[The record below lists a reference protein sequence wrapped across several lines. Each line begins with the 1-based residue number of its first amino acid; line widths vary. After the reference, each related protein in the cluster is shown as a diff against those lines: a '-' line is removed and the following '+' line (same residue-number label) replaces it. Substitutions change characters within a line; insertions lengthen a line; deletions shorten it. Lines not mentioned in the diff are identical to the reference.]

1 MRTSRPV
8 RKRDHEND
16 MSHMTDDPYLYD
28 GSDVLA
34 NLFGARDASQL
45 AEAERLA
52 IAPRID
58 ALCYVHPVF
67 TTPAFLALH
76 QAIFKPV
83 YAWAGQ
89 ARTVSLGL
97 DGAEFAK
104 PSVIMPS
111 LNARF
116 AKLNKA
122 GGFADLP
129 RAEFCESLAHHI
141 SELHAIM
148 PFRSGNRRALA
159 VHSAQLALA
168 AGHNLET
175 CIKDKSLWDEALR
188 HSFLTC
194 DHSRISDALLGTAQ
208 PQIDV
213 SSPSGLPLLPA
224 RDATVHRRY
233 TITLTKAGSLLGE
246 HLAAATLEADALA
259 VGVASGALN
268 AARQELDFLRHPK
281 GPLFQLGVLQTL
293 GASKI
298 LAVIHDSQSPLETVR
313 EIAAAALIELSEYPQ
328 TAIAEAS
335 LALNR
340 PAYPL
345 GGSPHQDRLA
355 VEFLANAPEDNL
367 ADPRFATVQRLVDKA
382 TSGAS
387 RASGGK
393 AKHINAAT
401 KKARTDV
408 AARIRRGDMFAG
420 AAATTLAV
428 PRHTKA
434 A

>member
-8 RKRDHEND
+8 RKLDHEND
-16 MSHMTDDPYLYD
+16 MSHITDDLYFYE

-34 NLFGARDASQL
+34 NLFGARDAGQL

-52 IAPRID
+52 IAPR
-58 ALCYVHPVF
+58 LETLQLLHSTF
-67 TTPAFLALH
+67 TAPAFLALH

-83 YAWAGQ
+83 YAWAGEI
-89 ARTVSLGL
+89 RTVPLAL
-97 DGAEFAK
+97 DGAAFARTH
-104 PSVIMPS
+104 VIMPS
-111 LNARF
+111 LAARF

-129 RAEFCESLAHHI
+129 PAEFCESLAHHI
-141 SELHAIM
+141 SELYAIL
-148 PFRSGNRRALA
+148 PFRSGNRRTLA
-159 VHSAQLALA
+159 VHTAQLALA
-168 AGHNLET
+168 AGHSLEA
-175 CIKDKSLWDEALR
+175 CIKDKSVWDEALR

-194 DHSRISDALLGTAQ
+194 DHSRISDALFGTAQ

-213 SSPSGLPLLPA
+213 SSPTGLPLLPP

-246 HLAAATLEADALA
+246 QLAAATLEAEALSA
-259 VGVASGALN
+259 RVAPGATN
-268 AARQELDFLRHPK
+268 AARQELGFLRHPK
-281 GPLFQLGVLQTL
+281 GLLFQLGVLQTL

-298 LAVIHDSQSPLETVR
+298 LAVIHDSQSPLEMVR
-313 EIAAAALIELSEYPQ
+313 EIAAAVLIELSEYPQ
-328 TAIAEAS
+328 TAIAQAS

-355 VEFLANAPEDNL
+355 VEFLANTAEDNL

-387 RASGGK
+387 RASGGN
-393 AKHINAAT
+393 AKYINAAT
-401 KKARTDV
+401 EKARSDI
-408 AARIRRGDMFAG
+408 AARIRRGDGFDKATV
-420 AAATTLAV
+420 TTLAV
-428 PRHTKA
+428 PHHTQA